1 MILLNRFG
9 GKIISRVRKRY
20 FNASE
25 TFFNYPLALAR
36 DEIHSIA
43 RCPKYYRIFT
53 IRSFPSVERFAR
65 DRFFFSFLYRCRNRN
80 CQFFPLSPT
89 EHTHTHTRA
98 ETVPE
103 VVVVVIV
110 IAVVYYEIRL
120 TPRVY
125 QLPIPTHPPPM
136 PPTRAITSVYIY
148 IRFPHSPNYKS
159 VFFSHLK
166 FTNHITYPHNHC
178 SVQLII
184 MMYK

>member
-89 EHTHTHTRA
+89 EHTHTRRNCARGRRRRHRHRRRLLRNTFNAARVPTTYTDSPATDAADTRN
-98 ETVPE
+98 
-103 VVVVVIV
+103 
-110 IAVVYYEIRL
+110 YECI
-120 TPRVY
+120 
-125 QLPIPTHPPPM
+125 
-136 PPTRAITSVYIY
+136 YIY
-148 IRFPHSPNYKS
+148 TFPT
-159 VFFSHLK
+159 LAE
-166 FTNHITYPHNHC
+166 
-178 SVQLII
+178 L
-184 MMYK
+184 

>member
-1 MILLNRFG
+1 MRYTQLLVARN
-9 GKIISRVRKRY
+9 IIGFLLFDLSR
-20 FNASE
+20 
-25 TFFNYPLALAR
+25 
-36 DEIHSIA
+36 
-43 RCPKYYRIFT
+43 
-53 IRSFPSVERFAR
+53 RSSDSPVIG
-65 DRFFFSFLYRCRNRN
+65 FSFLFCIVVGIGIAN
-80 CQFFPLSPT
+80 FSPLVQRS
-89 EHTHTHTRA
+89 THTRA